1 MRERKEKITISID
14 PVLLKKINQKAKQE
28 NRSRSNYIELMM
40 IKEIG
45 EQFTV
50 KGRYIREP
58 TTRYRQ

>member
-1 MRERKEKITISID
+1 MNYTLHMRDRKEKITISID
-14 PVLLKKINQKAKQE
+14 PVLLKKINQKARQE

-50 KGRYIREP
+50 KMRYIR
-58 TTRYRQ
+58 

>member
-1 MRERKEKITISID
+1 LNYTLHMRDRKEKITISID
-14 PVLLKKINQKAKQE
+14 PVLLKKINQKARQE

-50 KGRYIREP
+50 KMRYIR
-58 TTRYRQ
+58 

>member
-1 MRERKEKITISID
+1 MRDRKEKITISID
-14 PVLLKKINQKAKQE
+14 PVLLKKINQKARQE

-50 KGRYIREP
+50 KMRYIR
-58 TTRYRQ
+58 